1 MTVAVLAALV
11 LQATPETL
19 ADLERAFDQTCNTR
33 IYGQF
38 DDMCSAMEA
47 QVKSYRA
54 ELKRRPRPAKA
65 TAPALASPIPPPE
78 PPASREPP
86 APSAPPKG

>member
-1 MTVAVLAALV
+1 MTVALLAALM

-19 ADLERAFDQTCNTR
+19 ADLERAYDQTCNSR

-47 QVKSYRA
+47 QVKTYRA

-65 TAPALASPIPPPE
+65 AAPAPASPIPPSE
-78 PPASREPP
+78 PPASHEPL
-86 APSAPPKG
+86 APGPPKD